1 MNNFSPKLNRW
12 SPVLEILAFKMSR
25 RMQISFFTL
34 KVLKNETLNK
44 QVTKKANVVL
54 DVIVCMKNRL
64 KFLTCPHKV
73 YLPYVLALPGITTL

>member
-64 KFLTCPHKV
+64 KFLTGPHS
-73 YLPYVLALPGITTL
+73 PFTLRT